1 MMYVEMTR
9 DYEVNLMGM
18 TWEEAVQ
25 LKTMIEGAGLE
36 ERRTFNGVLR
46 QLEQPIDKL
55 MK

>member
-1 MMYVEMTR
+1 MMYVEITR
-9 DYEVNLMGM
+9 GLEVNLMGM
-18 TWEEAVQ
+18 TIEEAVQ
-25 LKTMIEGAGLE
+25 LKKMIEGAGLE